1 MYNALRIYIVSMD
14 IQRYSMDALLVCT
27 TVHVH
32 VLQIYIVSISRDV
45 EWMPCWFALL
55 YMYMYMY
62 FGYPEM
68 FNGCLVGLHYCTCTC
83 TSDIHC
89 IHGYPEKN
97 VLWTSSARWE
107 IIKFNIIIGKYI
119 AAAIIMAIITKREV
133 EASRREARV
142 PREGDPVS
150 ALPTTPC
157 VSSTS
162 GSSPFCL
169 LDVRL
174 VLWGLW
180 EAIIANNS
188 LLSACVM
195 SDTYPCS

>member
-1 MYNALRIYIVSMD
+1 MFGRNGEHPTRFDDIASNQPCLPLQDSVRGVSPARLVLSSSIVDRLGLILS
-14 IQRYSMDALLVCT
+14 RYGINY
-27 TVHVH
+27 VHV
-32 VLQIYIVSISRDV
+32 
-45 EWMPCWFALL
+45 
-55 YMYMYMY
+55 
-62 FGYPEM
+62 
-68 FNGCLVGLHYCTCTC
+68 
-83 TSDIHC
+83 
-89 IHGYPEKN
+89 
-97 VLWTSSARWE
+97 
-107 IIKFNIIIGKYI
+107 
-119 AAAIIMAIITKREV
+119 EV

-180 EAIIANNS
+180 EAIFENNS

>member
-1 MYNALRIYIVSMD
+1 MD
-14 IQRYSMDALLVCT
+14 IHSSPCIYS
-27 TVHVH
+27 
-32 VLQIYIVSISRDV
+32 
-45 EWMPCWFALL
+45 
-55 YMYMYMY
+55 
-62 FGYPEM
+62 
-68 FNGCLVGLHYCTCTC
+68 
-83 TSDIHC
+83 
-89 IHGYPEKN
+89 
-97 VLWTSSARWE
+97 TSSSQP
-107 IIKFNIIIGKYI
+107 GYI
-119 AAAIIMAIITKREV
+119 AILPHLKTAVIVILTLFMIFHLTSLIVWVKDHTLLMVGGDTGAVV

-142 PREGDPVS
+142 LREGDPVS

-162 GSSPFCL
+162 GSSPCCL

-180 EAIIANNS
+180 EAIFANNS

>member
-1 MYNALRIYIVSMD
+1 MI
-14 IQRYSMDALLVCT
+14 
-27 TVHVH
+27 
-32 VLQIYIVSISRDV
+32 RD
-45 EWMPCWFALL
+45 ETPGFANCQK
-55 YMYMYMY
+55 
-62 FGYPEM
+62 FFPES
-68 FNGCLVGLHYCTCTC
+68 FPLG
-83 TSDIHC
+83 
-89 IHGYPEKN
+89 
-97 VLWTSSARWE
+97 
-107 IIKFNIIIGKYI
+107 
-119 AAAIIMAIITKREV
+119 EV